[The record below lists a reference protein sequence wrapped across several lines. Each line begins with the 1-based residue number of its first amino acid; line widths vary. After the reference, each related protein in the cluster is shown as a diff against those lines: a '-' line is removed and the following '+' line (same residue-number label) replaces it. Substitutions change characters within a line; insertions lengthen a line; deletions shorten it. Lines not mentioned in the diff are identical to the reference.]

1 MDTPGISNNI
11 SGLIGN
17 TPMLRMNRMTE
28 PGSAEIYGK
37 LEMFNIGGSVKDR
50 AALTLIEFAEASGE
64 LTKDKII
71 IEATSG
77 NTGIALAMIGA
88 YKGYRVTI
96 VMSESA
102 SVERRKIIK
111 AYGADLVLTPGE
123 KGTAGAIEMKEKL
136 IRENPGKYAPMDQFS
151 NPANVFAHYNGT
163 ANEIIDQMGGK
174 VDMVVMSVGT
184 GGTSSGISL
193 RMREYNPNIKIVGVT
208 PALGVRIQGIRNP
221 MEPNPSKLV
230 RKEYFHELIEIDE
243 ETKKKAFET
252 GRKAARMEGLLLG
265 MSSSCA
271 LHIAVMKAKEL
282 GPGRNIVVIFP
293 DNGFKY
299 LSTEL
304 FDPA

>member
-1 MDTPGISNNI
+1 MSGISRNI
-11 SGLIGN
+11 SSLIGH
-17 TPMLRMNRMTE
+17 TPMLRINRMT
-28 PGSAEIYGK
+28 GKDSANIYGK

-50 AALTLIEFAEASGE
+50 AALTLIEFAEASGL
-64 LTKDKII
+64 LTKEKTI

-77 NTGIALAMIGA
+77 NTGIALSMIGA
-88 YKGYRVTI
+88 AKGYAVTI

-111 AYGADLVLTPGE
+111 AYGAELVLTPGD
-123 KGTAGAIEMKEKL
+123 KGTAGAIEMKDKL
-136 IRENPGKYAPMDQFS
+136 IRENPGKYVAMDQFS
-151 NPANVFAHYNGT
+151 NPANIFAHYTGT

-193 RMREYNPNIKIVGVT
+193 RMREFNPEIKVIGVT
-208 PALGVRIQGIRNP
+208 PALGVKIQGIRNP
-221 MEPNPSKLV
+221 REPNPSRLIRV
-230 RKEYFHELIEIDE
+230 DAFDELIEIDE
-243 ETKKKAFET
+243 KTKRDAFET
-252 GRKAARMEGLLLG
+252 GRLAARMEGLLLG

-271 LHIAVMKAKEL
+271 LHIAIEKAKLL
-282 GPGRNIVVIFP
+282 GPGKNIVVIFP

-304 FDPA
+304 FEPV